1 MDKYK
6 NLILKHVKKITFSMR
21 ASCFYIK
28 SDMSTFRE
36 SPPTILRLNN
46 NTTVNMAA
54 RSFTCQLMYKILYL
68 SADVQDRIPVSWCTR
83 SNTCQLMYKI
93 LYLSADVQHLIPV
106 SWCTRSITCQL
117 TYNILY
123 LSADVRNRIPF
134 ISWCT
139 NSYTCQL
146 MYKI

>member
-54 RSFTCQLMYKILYL
+54 RSFTCQLMYKISYL
-68 SADVQDRIPVSWCTR
+68 SADVQNRIPVSWWTKSCTCQLMCKILNL
-83 SNTCQLMYKI
+83 SVEVQNSKQVSWCAKSYICQLMYKI
-93 LYLSADVQHLIPV
+93 VYLAANVQEFTYQLILKK
-106 SWCTRSITCQL
+106 R
-117 TYNILY
+117 
-123 LSADVRNRIPF
+123 
-134 ISWCT
+134 
-139 NSYTCQL
+139 
-146 MYKI
+146 